1 MRGTAMKRATAAMGT
16 TEHERW
22 MRRTVDRVIGT
33 VLVVGISAGLLVA
46 WNAHQGSAERD
57 ARRAGDCIMAGRPSN
72 C

>member
-1 MRGTAMKRATAAMGT
+1 MRRAAETMGT

-33 VLVVGISAGLLVA
+33 VLVVGICAGLLVA
-46 WNAHQGSAERD
+46 YHARTESGERD
-57 ARRAGDCIMAGRPSN
+57 ARRAADCIMAGRPSD